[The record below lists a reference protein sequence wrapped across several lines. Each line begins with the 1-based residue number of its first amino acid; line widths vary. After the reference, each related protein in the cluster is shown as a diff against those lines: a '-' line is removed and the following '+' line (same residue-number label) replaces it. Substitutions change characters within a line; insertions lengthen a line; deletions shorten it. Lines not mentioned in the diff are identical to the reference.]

1 MSPHASDASVPLI
14 RKAVTLFA
22 VAIGIPVLLQS
33 TWLTSLIGRAYVGPV
48 ALGFL
53 PLPPQ
58 QHHFA
63 LLLVGFGLW
72 LTNDE
77 RMAQAGQPSSRER
90 VVSGTLVV
98 LASVIAL
105 LVTHPSAEQLAQ
117 LKMLDPVNGLLFTA
131 LSYACLLL
139 PAAAAYGLCF
149 PLATLRHCLPAVAA
163 CTGLGIGFVATGV
176 IASAWHL
183 PLVRPALNLAAWLLK
198 WIDPSAVSV
207 DAPHALI
214 AFREFTVRIGPQ
226 CAALDGVMLFLLLA
240 GALWW
245 QRSRTRPGRAA
256 GAALAGALLLFF
268 LNGARIAMIMVIGMF
283 SREVA
288 VDVFHGLIGI
298 VMLMAM
304 LWLFDRIVTPKQPA

>member
-1 MSPHASDASVPLI
+1 MHSRAADPSVPLI

-33 TWLTSLIGRAYVGPV
+33 PGLSALIGRAYVGPV

-63 LLLVGFGLW
+63 LLLVLFGLW
-72 LTNDE
+72 LANDK
-77 RMAQAGQPSSRER
+77 RMAQIEMPSRRER
-90 VVSGTLVV
+90 IVSGALVAI
-98 LASVIAL
+98 ASVAAL
-105 LVTHPSAEQLAQ
+105 VVTHPSTEQLVQ
-117 LKMLDPVNGLLFTA
+117 LRALDQTRGLLFTA

-149 PLATLRHCLPAVAA
+149 PWATLRRCIPAILA
-163 CTGLGIGFVATGV
+163 CVLLALGFVATGV
-176 IASAWHL
+176 LASIWHL
-183 PLVRPALNLAAWLLK
+183 PLVRPALNLAAWLLQLV
-198 WIDPSAVSV
+198 DASAVSV
-207 DAPHALI
+207 DAHHALI
-214 AFREFTVRIGPQ
+214 TFYAFTVRIGPQ

-245 QRSRTRPGRAA
+245 QRSGVQPWRAA
-256 GAALAGALLLFF
+256 VAAIIGALLLFF
-268 LNGARIAMIMVIGMF
+268 LNGARIAMIMIIGIF

-288 VDVFHGLIGI
+288 VDLFHGLIGI
-298 VMLMAM
+298 AMLMAM
-304 LWLFDRIVTPKQPA
+304 LWLFDRIGMAKQSA